1 LYCIEYGYEYE
12 DDNMMVMIVIVI
24 AIIEIEYSICLYIEF
39 DDINR
44 IAFKISKIFRRVNKR
59 MKAKKQKGSSSTSKK

>member
-1 LYCIEYGYEYE
+1 MIDSYIILYA
-12 DDNMMVMIVIVI
+12 NVMI

-59 MKAKKQKGSSSTSKK
+59 MKTKKQKGSSSTSKK